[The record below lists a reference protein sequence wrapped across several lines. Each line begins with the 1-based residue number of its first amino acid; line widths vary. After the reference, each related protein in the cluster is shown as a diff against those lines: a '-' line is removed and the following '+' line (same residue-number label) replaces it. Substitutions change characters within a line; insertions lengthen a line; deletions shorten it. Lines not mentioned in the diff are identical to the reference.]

1 MPYSFLADVVLLGH
15 LAFILFVALGIL
27 VVWRF
32 PRLARLHIPAAIW
45 AGLIEITGY
54 VCPLT
59 PLENHLRDLSGQA
72 GYHGSFVE
80 HYLVPIIYPHDL
92 SRNAQ
97 IFLGVAV
104 IIFNTVGYLLMW
116 RRARA
121 HERSR

>member
-1 MPYSFLADVVLLGH
+1 MPYSFLADVVLLVH
-15 LAFILFVALGIL
+15 LAFILFVVLGSL

-32 PRLARLHIPAAIW
+32 PCLIWLHIPAAIW

-80 HYLVPIIYPHDL
+80 HYLMPIIYPHDL
-92 SRNAQ
+92 SRDAQ